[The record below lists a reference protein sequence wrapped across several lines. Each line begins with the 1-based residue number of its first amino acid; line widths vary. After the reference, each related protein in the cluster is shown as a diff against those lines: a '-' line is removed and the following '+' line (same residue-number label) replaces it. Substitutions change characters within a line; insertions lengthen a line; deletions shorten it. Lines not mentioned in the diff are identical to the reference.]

1 MTRCTTRCTSSRL
14 TYQLKY
20 KRCYRLKK
28 IVPWETQLQ
37 FSKVRPLLGF
47 STPFFHFIIFY
58 ISSFLDCGHC
68 LGLHHLASTSSF
80 SIFPSSQIHN
90 FLPHV
95 CLIVLTL
102 NGMAKFFTIWTSFVS
117 EVKEHNGMLEQIWGF
132 EAGGSS
138 WEKCLRFRMNIGV
151 AKNSRLTSW
160 WCSGKCRLCVKRH
173 WNVPSEVH
181 DCLPNFPMISFMM
194 CDADILDK
202 HLVKVKSVCPLWPRI
217 WRQWKGE
224 DAWFRH
230 RL

>member
-117 EVKEHNGMLEQIWGF
+117 D
-132 EAGGSS
+132 
-138 WEKCLRFRMNIGV
+138 
-151 AKNSRLTSW
+151 
-160 WCSGKCRLCVKRH
+160 
-173 WNVPSEVH
+173 PSERAQR
-181 DCLPNFPMISFMM
+181 
-194 CDADILDK
+194 DAGADL
-202 HLVKVKSVCPLWPRI
+202 RI
-217 WRQWKGE
+217 WSG
-224 DAWFRH
+224 
-230 RL
+230 RLVVRKMSEVSHEHWCRKKFKVNIMMMLGKMQALCKTALKRSFGSPRLFTKFSNDFIHDVRRRCFG